1 MRFKDIVGQE
11 KVIQHL
17 IKSKNSGKI
26 SHTMLFAGPKGSGKL
41 ALSLAFAQYVMCETP
56 TENDSCGTCKSCKAF
71 EKLEHP
77 DLHLTF
83 PVISKPGNTKPTSN
97 DFVDKFKEIFHENS
111 YFSYVDWINK
121 LDGQKKQAG
130 IFVHENEPLMQQ
142 LSLKSFMGG
151 YKVFIIWMMEK
162 VNNQT
167 ANKILKSLEEPPPK
181 TIFILIADRTEQ
193 ILPTIISRAQ
203 LIRTSK
209 ISKEEIKEGLIT
221 KYSVNKEEAE
231 RISHLAD
238 GDFNKSVSLINNLDI
253 LEQNLILFQDLMRAA
268 YQFDIPELTRIINV
282 LKDVSRDNLNEFF
295 NYFLFLIR
303 NNMLLN
309 IQLESLTHLS
319 DAELEFSKKFSK
331 LITPE
336 KAGLIAR
343 ELELC
348 IKHIGRNVNT
358 KIVLYDLSFRV
369 YEILTNILTL

>member
-1 MRFKDIVGQE
+1 MRFKDIIGQE
-11 KVIQHL
+11 DVVQHL
-17 IKSKNSGKI
+17 IKSKNTGRI
-26 SHTMLFAGPKGSGKL
+26 SHTMLFAGPNGSGKL
-41 ALSLAFAQYVMCETP
+41 ALALAFAQYITCENP
-56 TENDSCGTCKSCKAF
+56 KDNDSCGTCKSCKAF

-83 PVISKPGNTKPTSN
+83 PVISKPGITKPTSN
-97 DFVDKFKEIFHENS
+97 DYISKFKEIFHENP

-181 TIFILIADRTEQ
+181 TIFILIADRTEL

-203 LIRTSK
+203 LIRTQK
-209 ISKEEIKEGLIT
+209 IKKEEIKEGLIN
-221 KYSVNKEEAE
+221 KYNVEKYEAE

-238 GDFNKSVSLINNLDI
+238 GDFNKAISLINNLEI
-253 LEQNLILFQDLMRAA
+253 LDQNLTLFQGLMRAA
-268 YQFDIPELTRIINV
+268 YQFNMTELTKTINI
-282 LKDVSRDNLNEFF
+282 LKDISRDNLNEFL
-295 NYFLFLIR
+295 NYFLFIIR

-309 IQLESLTHLS
+309 IQLDSLTHLS

-336 KAGLIAR
+336 KAGLIAH
-343 ELELC
+343 EVELC

-358 KIVLYDLSFRV
+358 KIVLYDLSFRI
-369 YEILTNILTL
+369 YEILTNIVTL